1 MQILIVE
8 DERMLRDSIVA
19 YLSNNGHTCTAVG
32 TYRKGVEKTW
42 DFTYDCIL
50 IDVGLPDGNG
60 IDLIKSIK
68 ENSSEAGIIIISAKN
83 SLDDKIVGLE
93 IGADDY
99 ITKPFHLSELNAR
112 INSIIRRRNFGGKNQ
127 LEFGPLVIKTQE
139 KQVFVN
145 NVQLHLTKKEYDIL
159 VYFAGNP
166 THLITKE
173 ALADNIW
180 GDKADMA
187 ESFDFVYS
195 QIKNLK
201 KKLHEAGANE
211 FIKVVY
217 GMGYKFL

>member
-8 DERMLRDSIVA
+8 DERLLRESIEE
-19 YLSNNGHTCTAVG
+19 YLFSNGHNCTSVG
-32 TYRKGVEKTW
+32 SYRKGMEKTMN
-42 DFTYDCIL
+42 FSYDCVL

-68 ENSSEAGIIIISAKN
+68 ENNPKTGIIIISAKN

-112 INSIIRRRNFGGKNQ
+112 VNSIIRRRNFDGKNQ
-127 LEFGPLVIKTQE
+127 LQFDNLIIKTVE
-139 KQVFVN
+139 KQVFVGN
-145 NVQLHLTKKEYDIL
+145 KQLQLTKKEYDLL

-173 ALADNIW
+173 ALADAIW
-180 GDKADMA
+180 GDKAEMA
-187 ESFDFVYS
+187 SSFDFVYS

-201 KKLHEAGANE
+201 KKLSEAGAKD